1 MSKSERLIIII
12 GIMLAFILTISAAV
26 FHGKGPFP
34 EIPPKEVKWI
44 WTALLGEVVG
54 AVIFAFK
61 SLFRKRNIEVYLK
74 FERKKAIDIEL
85 DGDKCTY
92 EVIKDNKTKDEGKII
107 PEWVFSGWRCPLPD
121 TANDCD
127 KVKLTLVDR
136 DGKKWEVPHFRPTD
150 VIQKASIVKNPN
162 KDKK

>member
-1 MSKSERLIIII
+1 MSRTERLIIII
-12 GIMLAFILTISAAV
+12 GIMLAFILTISAAI

-44 WTALLGEVVG
+44 WTALLGEIIVS
-54 AVIFAFK
+54 VIWAFK
-61 SLFRKRNIEVYLK
+61 TLFRKRNIEVYLE
-74 FERKKAIDIEL
+74 FERKKAIDVEL
-85 DGDKCTY
+85 DGDKCMY

-127 KVKLTLVDR
+127 KVKLILVEK
-136 DGKKWEVPHFRPTD
+136 DGKKWEVKHFRPTD
-150 VIQKASIVKNPN
+150 VIQQASRA
-162 KDKK
+162 KKLEKGKK